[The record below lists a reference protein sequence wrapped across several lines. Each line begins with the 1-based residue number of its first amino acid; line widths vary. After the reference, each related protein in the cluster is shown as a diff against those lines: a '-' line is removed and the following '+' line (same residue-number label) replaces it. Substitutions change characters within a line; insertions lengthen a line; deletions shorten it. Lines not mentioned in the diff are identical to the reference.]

1 MSYKDTKLPFTTE
14 RDEKK
19 VNYVTD
25 SKLCDLHTTLK
36 NECFKFSVDPDI
48 NTKQLAKIELV
59 IEFIKDKLEI
69 STYDY
74 KCKLVDK
81 L

>member
-14 RDEKK
+14 SDEKK
-19 VNYVTD
+19 VNYAIDTELSV
-25 SKLCDLHTTLK
+25 LHQTLK
-36 NECFKFSVDPDI
+36 EECFKFSVDPDI
-48 NTKQLAKIELV
+48 SSMQLAKIELV